1 MPVPRRE
8 IVEPTIDKHRQVIV
22 AAVQGA
28 WSDWLASPHP
38 GIWRC
43 KRSRANFVWEQIIDR
58 VHHAFDGTPGV
69 RIIGSLATYGF
80 LIDDRVFFR
89 FKKGDENGLSTNV
102 RTQLALAFHDH
113 DQDLPGLLPEVERVE
128 VVYQLN
134 RLETQ
139 VVDIIVVARDGDTV
153 VWTYS
158 LLDAAA
164 SGMPLPMPA
173 PIGRPPR
180 LPASRLVR
188 PRDASETRNR
198 TKRG

>member
-1 MPVPRRE
+1 MLP
-8 IVEPTIDKHRQVIV
+8 
-22 AAVQGA
+22 
-28 WSDWLASPHP
+28 
-38 GIWRC
+38 
-43 KRSRANFVWEQIIDR
+43 
-58 VHHAFDGTPGV
+58 AFDGTSGV
-69 RIIGSLATYGF
+69 YVIDSHATFGF

-89 FKKGDENGLSTNV
+89 FKKGDANGLSTNV
-102 RTQLALAFHDH
+102 RTQLALAFHNH

-139 VVDIIVVARDGDTV
+139 IIDIIVVARNGDIV

-158 LLDAAA
+158 LLDTVA
-164 SGMPLPMPA
+164 SGMPLPMPV
-173 PIGRPPR
+173 PSGQSPR